1 MLVSRIKMQQEI
13 ITNATKDTSRRRPH
27 EERII
32 QTQDHTRR
40 ETKETYYKN
49 FYNKGPQLYT
59 VDKTI
64 TQSQWKI

>member
-1 MLVSRIKMQQEI
+1 MLVSKMKMQQEA

-40 ETKETYYKN
+40 ETKETYYKIFTTKDHN
-49 FYNKGPQLYT
+49 YIL
-59 VDKTI
+59 
-64 TQSQWKI
+64 